1 MLILFSNFLNWTV
14 YLFLFLFLFSLI
26 NKKFKV
32 KEYSFAYVLGS
43 KYSHFHYFK
52 DNM

>member
-14 YLFLFLFLFSLI
+14 YLFLFSLI

-43 KYSHFHYFK
+43 KFSHFHYFK